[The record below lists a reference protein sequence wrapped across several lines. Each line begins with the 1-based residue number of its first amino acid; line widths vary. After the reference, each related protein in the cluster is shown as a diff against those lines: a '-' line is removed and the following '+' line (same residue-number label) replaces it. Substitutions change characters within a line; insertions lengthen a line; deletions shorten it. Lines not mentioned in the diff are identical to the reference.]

1 MNPKHLLNAT
11 LAALEKRGP
20 TFLLQASLPLLLLR

>member
-11 LAALEKRGP
+11 LPALVEHGT
-20 TFLLQASLPLLLLR
+20 TFLLQAGLPLLLSQ